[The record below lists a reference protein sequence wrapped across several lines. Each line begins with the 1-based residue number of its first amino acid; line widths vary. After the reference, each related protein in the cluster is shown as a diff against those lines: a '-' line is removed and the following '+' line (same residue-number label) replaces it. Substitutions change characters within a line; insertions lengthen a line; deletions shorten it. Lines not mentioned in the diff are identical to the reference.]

1 MTKMIASLVDGRIC
15 PWYSAEDPIPAKFV
29 VIPPD
34 LLEKYKKG
42 EISDGKTLA
51 KMALAEDGSVVGTAA
66 QNVATPPPE
75 AVAKATAVNPATVDP
90 ASLPKGE
97 PTSKEVTH
105 FPTTTRA

>member
-51 KMALAEDGSVVGTAA
+51 KMALAEDGSILGTAA
-66 QNVATPPPE
+66 QNVATPPPK
-75 AVAKATAVNPATVDP
+75 AKGKVTAVDPATVDL
-90 ASLPKGE
+90 AALPKGE
-97 PTSKEVTH
+97 PASQEVTH
-105 FPTTTRA
+105 FPKTRA